1 MECYT
6 VKFMLQPLI
15 ENSVSHGFVHKKD
28 MCEIVIMGQK
38 MGNDMAIVIKDNGE
52 GIEPERL
59 QKLKKQLNG
68 ENDNNGGIGV
78 VNVHERIKLLYGEQY
93 GIDIFSDYKKNTNV
107 LIHIPISKC
116 PKAEVDKNV

>member
-1 MECYT
+1 MELRFQNRFNYKIIIPPELMECYT

-28 MCEIVIMGQK
+28 MCEIVIMGQQ

-59 QKLKKQLNG
+59 QKLKK
-68 ENDNNGGIGV
+68 
-78 VNVHERIKLLYGEQY
+78 
-93 GIDIFSDYKKNTNV
+93 
-107 LIHIPISKC
+107 
-116 PKAEVDKNV
+116 